1 MGKGIR
7 GHREAIHYL
16 LPHVSKKTS
25 YKLEKKVAFKNHL
38 HFHNVLIKTNLLYLV
53 TGKAG

>member
-1 MGKGIR
+1 MGKRIR
-7 GHREAIHYL
+7 GHRDAIHYC
-16 LPHVSKKTS
+16 HMCSNAQVTQ
-25 YKLEKKVAFKNHL
+25 EKKVAFKNHL